1 MSRPRLWKKRSS
13 KHPNY
18 NSTKALQQGN
28 INKVS
33 CVAAHY
39 RGKKKKKNP
48 LFPVKNAGENNT
60 VFSAAFCE
68 FLVFACIL

>member
-39 RGKKKKKNP
+39 REKKKKKIHFFLLKMQGKTI
-48 LFPVKNAGENNT
+48 LFSLLLSVN
-60 VFSAAFCE
+60 S
-68 FLVFACIL
+68 